1 MNGMLRHVGRR
12 SILAAA
18 TLALLGAGPA
28 AAQSYPAGKV
38 INVIVPYAP
47 GGTTDTLARVMAAA
61 LEPELKTKVQVVN
74 RAGAASQV
82 GLSELVRSAPDGLT
96 LAYAVL
102 PTVTTHYLD
111 KSRQAAYTRESFQPV
126 ALHFFTPAM
135 IAVRADAPWRNL
147 REFVDAARAR
157 PGSIKISD
165 SGLMA
170 VPHIQVVMLER
181 AAGVSFASVHFTGGA
196 PSVTALLGGHVDAL
210 AGGISDA
217 LPHLKSGA
225 FRVLGVASEQPDP
238 AMPGIPTMQSQ
249 GFDVDAASWTGILAP
264 ARTPPAIVEVLT
276 KAVAKIVADPA
287 HRQRLDEF
295 GVSPRYLSP
304 GDYAKAWMD
313 IEARMRPVM
322 EAQPK

>member
-1 MNGMLRHVGRR
+1 
-12 SILAAA
+12 
-18 TLALLGAGPA
+18 LLPFPA
-28 AAQSYPAGKV
+28 
-38 INVIVPYAP
+38 
-47 GGTTDTLARVMAAA
+47 
-61 LEPELKTKVQVVN
+61 
-74 RAGAASQV
+74 
-82 GLSELVRSAPDGLT
+82 
-96 LAYAVL
+96 
-102 PTVTTHYLD
+102 
-111 KSRQAAYTRESFQPV
+111 
-126 ALHFFTPAM
+126 
-135 IAVRADAPWRNL
+135 
-147 REFVDAARAR
+147 
-157 PGSIKISD
+157 
-165 SGLMA
+165 
-170 VPHIQVVMLER
+170 
-181 AAGVSFASVHFTGGA
+181 
-196 PSVTALLGGHVDAL
+196 VDAL